1 MENRD
6 RVEIVGPDG
15 SINSTGSGSRDSSTF
30 DGVKQR
36 VADSLHSAAETIQSK
51 AAQNQPSTLSNYAN
65 NAAEWLDD
73 TSSYIRNADSQRI
86 KSDIQTQVR
95 RNPGRSLLIAGAA
108 GLLLGVLIRR

>member
-1 MENRD
+1 MENRNN
-6 RVEIVGPDG
+6 VEILGPDG
-15 SINSTGSGSRDSSTF
+15 SINSDARDSSTF
-30 DGVKQR
+30 DDVKQR

-51 AAQNQPSTLSNYAN
+51 AAQNQPGTLANYAS

-86 KSDIQTQVR
+86 KSDIQSQVR

>member
-6 RVEIVGPDG
+6 KVEILGPDG
-15 SINSTGSGSRDSSTF
+15 AGSTGPSSQDSSTF
-30 DGVKQR
+30 DDVKQR
-36 VADSLHSAAETIQSK
+36 VADKLHSAAETIQSK
-51 AAQNQPSTLSNYAN
+51 AAENQQSSLAGYAN
-65 NAAEWLDD
+65 TAAEWLDD
-73 TSSYIRNADSQRI
+73 TSTYIRYADSQRV